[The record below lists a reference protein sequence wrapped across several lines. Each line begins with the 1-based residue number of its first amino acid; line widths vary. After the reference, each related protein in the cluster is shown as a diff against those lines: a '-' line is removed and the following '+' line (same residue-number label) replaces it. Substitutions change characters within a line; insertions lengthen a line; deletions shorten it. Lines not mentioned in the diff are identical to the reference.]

1 MKEKEKKL
9 RRILRIFMTL
19 LTCILIALFFGIMV
33 LVSDMQGT
41 ARVVNYAG
49 LVRGK
54 TQQIIKLENAK
65 EPQDEMIRKVD
76 TYIDGLR
83 HGSDELNL
91 IRLDDKAFQDKME
104 VQEQFFEQLKE
115 EIYKAREEG
124 YENTQIINKSETF
137 FTICDETTGLA
148 ESYSQKLASL
158 LNRLEKIVVVDII
171 GIVCLFGYELF
182 KALRYAAQ
190 NRVLRQK
197 VYLDEATG
205 LPNKNKCEEILGS
218 VEPLTDR
225 EPTAVMVFDL
235 NNLRVINNRQGHER
249 GDQYIRSFAE
259 QLRAALPEKYF
270 VGRDGGDEF
279 IAVLKQVDHKQGK
292 DCLQMIRK
300 QTERYS
306 KNHPDMP
313 LSYAVG
319 YALSTDFPGNN
330 MKDLFRY
337 ADKNMYVDKNQA
349 KMKEAADKRRL
360 RRRLLQSVKEKGF
373 HFTDCLYCDAILDQ
387 YVVLRASSEFFLAD
401 DGNYSGAVEQIIQE
415 LAEEEKRRELWEKLQ
430 LSEIRE
436 TLTEEHQVEEYFYCH
451 KEGDRA
457 LRGRITLLLPDFAE
471 NGNLHH
477 FLVGFDVY
485 QDRDE
490 LIVNEKKQLTQFYEQ
505 LTQSIL
511 ENGNYIEALMDTA
524 EIILSVNLTQNLLE
538 KIFWHNRENRQ
549 IPDIKRPCP
558 YDTYCKT
565 YQRFVTKE
573 TRENYRIT
581 ENPAQLIERFKAGE
595 KQVTVEYQVEQSN
608 GSRRWWQETVL
619 MSQEMFYESR
629 TKQTSTMISAIILF
643 KDISEFHEQEDRER
657 ERLQVAYE
665 KADLESRAKTEFM
678 NRMSHDIRTPINGIC
693 GMVDVGDHYS
703 NDLQKQADCR
713 KKIREASNI
722 LLELINEVLDM
733 SKLESGEILLEEK
746 PFDVYKTIN
755 DVMDL
760 VSRQA
765 DERGIKVEQ
774 TIEIEH
780 RKLLGSSLYLK
791 RMLMNI
797 LSNAVKYNKD
807 YGNID
812 LSCKEIPSHSTE
824 STMLE
829 FTCRDTGIGMSSGF
843 KEHVFESFA
852 REQKG
857 GASKFGGTGLG
868 MTITK
873 NLAEKMGGTITFESE
888 RDKGTTFVLRVPFKI
903 DLDADKHKEQK
914 NVSERSI
921 KDLNILLVE
930 DNELNMEIAEFLL
943 QNEGAQVTKAW
954 NGQEAVEIFEK
965 SRPGGFDVILMDIMM
980 PVMNGYE
987 AAKIIRS
994 LDRKDAK
1001 VVPIIAM
1008 TANAF
1013 TEDRLKA
1020 KEAGMDEHIAKP
1032 VDVKLLVKVISRL
1045 VENSFWGIRNEK
1057 EKME

>member
-1 MKEKEKKL
+1 MKEKKIT
-9 RRILRIFMTL
+9 RILRIFMML
-19 LTCILIALFFGIMV
+19 LTCILIALFFGIMI

-54 TQQIIKLENAK
+54 TQQIIKLENAQR
-65 EPQDEMIRKVD
+65 PQDEMIREVD
-76 TYIDGLR
+76 AYIDGLR

-91 IRLDDKAFQDKME
+91 VRLDDKAFQDKME

-148 ESYSQKLASL
+148 ESYSQKLASS

-171 GIVCLFGYELF
+171 GIVCLLGYELF

-190 NRVLRQK
+190 NCVLRQK

-205 LPNKNKCEEILGS
+205 LPNKNKCEEILAS
-218 VEPLTDR
+218 EEPLTGS
-225 EPTAVMVFDL
+225 ESTAVMVFDL
-235 NNLRVINNRQGHER
+235 NNLRIINDRQGHER

-270 VGRDGGDEF
+270 VGRDGEDEF
-279 IAVLKQVDHKQGK
+279 IAVLKQVDHKQVK
-292 DCLQMIRK
+292 DCLQMIRE

-306 KNHPDMP
+306 KNHPDM
-313 LSYAVG
+313 LFSYAVG
-319 YALSTDFPGNN
+319 YALSTDFPGSN

-337 ADKNMYVDKNQA
+337 ADKNMYVDKNRA
-349 KMKEAADKRRL
+349 KMKEAADKRRI
-360 RRRLLQSVKEKGF
+360 RSRLLQSVKEKGF
-373 HFTDCLYCDAILDQ
+373 HFTDCLYCDAIVDQ

-401 DGNYSGAVEQIIQE
+401 DGSYSGAVEQIIQE

-451 KEGDRA
+451 KDGDRV

-485 QDRDE
+485 QDRDR

-524 EIILSVNLTQNLLE
+524 EIVQSVNLTQNLLE
-538 KIFWHNRENRQ
+538 KIFWQNRENRQ
-549 IPDIKRPCP
+549 IPDIKLPCP

-608 GSRRWWQETVL
+608 GSRCWWQETVL
-619 MSQEMFYESR
+619 MSQEMVYESK
-629 TKQTSTMISAIILF
+629 TKQTSTVIGAIILF

-678 NRMSHDIRTPINGIC
+678 NRMSHDIRTPINGIL
-693 GMVDVGDHYS
+693 GMIQMIRKNYKDQEKIEECVDKIDLSVQHLS
-703 NDLQKQADCR
+703 ELVND
-713 KKIREASNI
+713 
-722 LLELINEVLDM
+722 VLDM
-733 SKLESGEILLEEK
+733 SKIESGYLELQNDTFDLNTLIDQVEVVVSAQVEAMEIRYESHREK
-746 PFDVYKTIN
+746 VNHT
-755 DVMDL
+755 
-760 VSRQA
+760 
-765 DERGIKVEQ
+765 
-774 TIEIEH
+774 
-780 RKLLGSSLYLK
+780 
-791 RMLMNI
+791 MLSGDTLQIRRIMLN
-797 LSNAVKYNKD
+797 LFSNAIKYNKR
-807 YGNID
+807 GGRID
-812 LSCKEIPSHSTE
+812 TYVKELSFDGMCAAF
-824 STMLE
+824 E
-829 FTCRDTGIGMSSGF
+829 FRITDTGVGMSREYIKEELF
-843 KEHVFESFA
+843 KPFTQEINDA
-852 REQKG
+852 RTQYK
-857 GASKFGGTGLG
+857 GTGLG
-868 MTITK
+868 MSIVK
-873 NLAEKMGGTITFESE
+873 GLVEKMGGTIRVSSTPGVGTEFRFYLSFPVVQPEKESQNE
-888 RDKGTTFVLRVPFKI
+888 ECVQRTKQDLKEDKPLRGY
-903 DLDADKHKEQK
+903 H
-914 NVSERSI
+914 
-921 KDLNILLVE
+921 ILLAE
-930 DNELNMEIAEFLL
+930 DNEINMEIAEFYL
-943 QNEGAQVTKAW
+943 EEAGAQVTKAW
-954 NGQEAVEIFEK
+954 NGREAAELFKQSGLREYDAV
-965 SRPGGFDVILMDIMM
+965 LMDIMM
-980 PVMNGYE
+980 PELDGKE
-987 AAKIIRS
+987 ASRKIRS
-994 LDRKDAK
+994 MADQREDAAEI
-1001 VVPIIAM
+1001 PILAM
-1008 TANAF
+1008 TAQAS
-1013 TEDRLKA
+1013 TESIHQCKSAGMNECIFKPVNA
-1020 KEAGMDEHIAKP
+1020 KELIRLLQDIVAK
-1032 VDVKLLVKVISRL
+1032 I
-1045 VENSFWGIRNEK
+1045 
-1057 EKME
+1057 